1 MEGIGGREGGR
12 ERGRFRG
19 WGHGGGRAGGGR
31 DCSTDERSSF
41 FCIPGYFNFSSDSET
56 GFFVVIIIII
66 IILIEQSCI

>member
-1 MEGIGGREGGR
+1 MEGEQ
-12 ERGRFRG
+12 
-19 WGHGGGRAGGGR
+19 AGGR

-56 GFFVVIIIII
+56 GFFVAVIIIII